1 MNTVDRGDFC
11 SNDPYEDCPQQI
23 NYSATISAP
32 HMHAYCLEWLNS
44 KLTPGSKVLDVGS
57 GSGYL
62 CAAFYEMVKNSDPG
76 TQVVGIEHIEPLAQ
90 LSVTNLQKSY
100 SSQLESG
107 KIKIICGDG
116 RLGYIDEAPY
126 DAIHVGAA
134 AKDIPADLI
143 EQLKVGGQL
152 VIPVG
157 KNNQEIV
164 MITKLDEKGN
174 CKKESLLGVRYV
186 PLTDK
191 ESQCPNLYR
200 K

>member
-1 MNTVDRGDFC
+1 MNSVDRGEFC
-11 SNDPYEDCPQQI
+11 STDPYEDCPQQI

-62 CAAFYEMVKNSDPG
+62 CAAFYEMVKISDAS

-90 LSVTNLQKSY
+90 LSITNLKKSY
-100 SSQLESG
+100 LSELESG

-134 AKDIPADLI
+134 AKEIPFQLI
-143 EQLKVGGQL
+143 EQLKIGGKL
-152 VIPVG
+152 IIPVG
-157 KNNQEIV
+157 EDNQEII
-164 MITKLDEKGN
+164 MLTRLDEKGN
-174 CKKESLLGVRYV
+174 FSQQSLLGVRYV
-186 PLTDK
+186 PLTNK
-191 ESQCPNLYR
+191 ESQCPMLYR

>member
-1 MNTVDRGDFC
+1 
-11 SNDPYEDCPQQI
+11 
-23 NYSATISAP
+23 
-32 HMHAYCLEWLNS
+32 MHAYCLEWLIS

-57 GSGYL
+57 GSGYT

-100 SSQLESG
+100 SSELESG